1 MNNVFLFANVPL
13 FFLHRERSAAANR
26 MSHIFGLTGPTST
39 AETACWEPR
48 VPSEIAGRTPNQQH
62 VQGSSSLVAL
72 GIAQMT
78 MRRCSRNSMGE
89 PQNFNHVIMIFH
101 VFPNVNHQ

>member
-39 AETACWEPR
+39 AETAWWEPR
-48 VPSEIAGRTPNQQH
+48 VPSE
-62 VQGSSSLVAL
+62 SLA
-72 GIAQMT
+72 
-78 MRRCSRNSMGE
+78 E
-89 PQNFNHVIMIFH
+89 PQTSNMSQVRHLWWLWELRRWPWGDAAEIQWENPKILIMWSWFSMF
-101 VFPNVNHQ
+101 FPM